1 MRSEFKVQIA
11 APILSMLASQLILLK
26 KSFWNFQVVA
36 KLCTKFRRKDKVKD
50 NTQVID
56 RG

>member
-1 MRSEFKVQIA
+1 MRREFEVQIA
-11 APILSMLASQLILLK
+11 VLILSMLASQLILLK

-36 KLCTKFRRKDKVKD
+36 KLYTKFRIKDKVKD
-50 NTQVID
+50 NIQVID